1 MVYSSKYTDI
11 SRKILTGVFF
21 AIVFGLIGTLGYII
35 KQTDVVQA
43 ESTERGGGVQK
54 LLINF

>member
-11 SRKILTGVFF
+11 CRKIFTGVFF